1 MKVIVLGAGV
11 VGVTS
16 AWYLAQAGHQ
26 VTVIDRQPG
35 AGLETSFA
43 NGGQISA
50 SHGEPWANPGAPWRV
65 LKWLGQEDAP
75 LLFRLRADP
84 AQWRWAL
91 SFLRECTA
99 ARTHFNTDK
108 ILKLAEYSRQ
118 CLGALRSSVAI
129 DNHQMT
135 QGILHFYTDEAEFAE
150 AIHGA
155 EAIREF
161 GAERQVITADEAIAR
176 EPALAAS
183 RERLVGATYC
193 STDESGDAHEFTRQ
207 LAEHCVRAG
216 VVFRYSTS
224 IEALQVE
231 AGKIASVRLSSGTES
246 ADAYIV
252 SLGSY
257 SPLLLKA
264 AGISIPVYP
273 VKGYSFTAST
283 AGRQGAPQLSMLDE
297 EFKIVYS
304 RFGERLRVAGTAE
317 LNGYDTSINATRCQ
331 ALVKR
336 TRALFADAADFD
348 HAEFWAGLRPATPSN
363 RPLIGRMKYPNLY
376 LNTGHGTLGWTQAC
390 GSAQALADLLSGKAP
405 QVDFPFLS

>member
-1 MKVIVLGAGV
+1 MKVLVLGAGV

-16 AWYLAQAGHQ
+16 AWYLASAGHE
-26 VTVIDRQPG
+26 VTVIDRQTG

-99 ARTHFNTDK
+99 SRTHFNTDK
-108 ILKLAEYSRQ
+108 ILKLAEYSRH

-129 DNHQMT
+129 ENHQMT
-135 QGILHFYTDEAEFAE
+135 QGILHFYTNEVEFAE
-150 AIHGA
+150 AIYGA
-155 EAIREF
+155 EAIRKF
-161 GAERQVITADEAIAR
+161 GAERQVLSVAEAVAR

-183 RERLVGATYC
+183 RDKLVGATYC

-207 LAEHCVRAG
+207 LAEHCARAG
-216 VVFRYSTS
+216 VVFRYSTP

-231 AGKIASVRLSSGTES
+231 GGKIASVRVAGGIVS
-246 ADAYIV
+246 ADSYIV

-257 SPLLLKA
+257 SPLLLKG

-283 AGRQGAPQLSMLDE
+283 QGRQGAPHISMLDE

-317 LNGYDTSINATRCQ
+317 LNGYDTSINSTRCQ
-331 ALVKR
+331 ALVN
-336 TRALFADAADFD
+336 RARQLFTDAADYE

-363 RPLIGRMKYPNLY
+363 RPLIGRVKYPNLY

-390 GSAQALADLLSGKAP
+390 GSAQALADLMSGKKP
-405 QVDFPFLS
+405 QVDFPFLT